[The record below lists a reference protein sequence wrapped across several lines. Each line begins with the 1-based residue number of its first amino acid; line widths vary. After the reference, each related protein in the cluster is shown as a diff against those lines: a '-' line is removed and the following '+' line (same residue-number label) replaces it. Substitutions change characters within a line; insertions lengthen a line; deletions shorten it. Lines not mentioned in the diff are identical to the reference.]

1 MATPGPVITRV
12 AEGTAEHPRNGGAVL
27 LDRKD
32 GSFLLFHMMA
42 YSSDLQLVAGDDAPH
57 DIVRLES
64 FDGGDTWQNQQM
76 VIAREPGE
84 TATYSPT
91 FCRLKNGKLM
101 FRYERLHHF
110 VKDEPWRLS
119 SYAVFTEDECETF
132 SDPVVIV
139 DNSPHLCGSQGDIRQ
154 LSTGRIII
162 PTCYMEGD
170 ALQDDGEGLAPSN
183 TSKAGAVYSDDDGQT
198 WQVCDGFIYL
208 PMRGAM
214 EPKIEELKDGRL
226 LMVMRTQLGSVFQSF
241 SEDGGSTWSNAQT
254 TGLQSPESCPGLIRI
269 PQTGDLM
276 LIWNDS
282 PYRPKFDHYGIRSP
296 LAVAISKDDGRTWL
310 PSKNI
315 EHDPEWEFTNPTAI
329 VTQDGT
335 MMILYEASKYQ
346 SLVPPGALG
355 RTRMHL
361 HLARVHIDWLYE

>member
-119 SYAVFTEDECETF
+119 SYAVITA
-132 SDPVVIV
+132 PPWRLPGRH
-139 DNSPHLCGSQGDIRQ
+139 SPAFDGAYYYSHLLHGGRCAARRRRGSG
-154 LSTGRIII
+154 
-162 PTCYMEGD
+162 
-170 ALQDDGEGLAPSN
+170 
-183 TSKAGAVYSDDDGQT
+183 
-198 WQVCDGFIYL
+198 
-208 PMRGAM
+208 
-214 EPKIEELKDGRL
+214 
-226 LMVMRTQLGSVFQSF
+226 
-241 SEDGGSTWSNAQT
+241 
-254 TGLQSPESCPGLIRI
+254 PE
-269 PQTGDLM
+269 
-276 LIWNDS
+276 
-282 PYRPKFDHYGIRSP
+282 
-296 LAVAISKDDGRTWL
+296 
-310 PSKNI
+310 
-315 EHDPEWEFTNPTAI
+315 
-329 VTQDGT
+329 
-335 MMILYEASKYQ
+335 
-346 SLVPPGALG
+346 
-355 RTRMHL
+355 
-361 HLARVHIDWLYE
+361 